1 MPFDLIKAIKST
13 HRHPINRILH
23 GIGAPIYTTGIALI
37 LGKLYG
43 LNTNPIE
50 GAIIWSIAIGLFL
63 VGYKIEGNLR
73 AITLVVFFKYILRST
88 RLIRTTMK

>member
-23 GIGAPIYTTGIALI
+23 GVGVPIYITGIALI
-37 LGKLYG
+37 LGRLSG
-43 LNTNPIE
+43 LNTDFI
-50 GAIIWSIAIGLFL
+50 GAIMWSIAIGLFL
-63 VGYKIEGNLR
+63 LGHKIEGNLG
-73 AITLVVFFKYILRST
+73 AITPIVFFKYILRST